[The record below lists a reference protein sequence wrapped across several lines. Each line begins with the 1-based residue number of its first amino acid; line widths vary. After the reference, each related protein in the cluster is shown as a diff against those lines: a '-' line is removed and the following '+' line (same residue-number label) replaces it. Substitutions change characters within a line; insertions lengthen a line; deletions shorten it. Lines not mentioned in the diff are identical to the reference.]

1 MAYAACKLTKQ
12 FRLYKSIHYAELS
25 SSFAEE
31 MLRNSRGLVQKVVN
45 DRTNTEILNYWITLS
60 VQVRLKIGTNRN
72 QFSSVL
78 SYQSIFSM
86 Q

>member
-12 FRLYKSIHYAELS
+12 FHPYKSIPYAELS

-45 DRTNTEILNYWITLS
+45 DRTNTEIYWITLS